1 MLCYSMWV
9 GLPNNAGVGMGP
21 DEIKRLRTSLS
32 WSQERLARELGV
44 SFSTV
49 NRWERGKSRPSPLAL
64 LTLHKLSAARFN
76 EGRSDRRYATAFPLE
91 FRKAGDGNFYGSR
104 SENISSGGLMF
115 STDRNIGSGES
126 LTIGIKPD
134 GASVLF
140 FDVHVVWVSEGNG
153 KRKIGVRFLPGE
165 INGLAGILGS
175 LSQASH

>member
-1 MLCYSMWV
+1 
-9 GLPNNAGVGMGP
+9 MGP
-21 DEIKRLRTSLS
+21 DEIKRLRTTLS
-32 WSQERLARELGV
+32 WSQEKLARELGV

-64 LTLHKLSAARFN
+64 VTLNKLGAAHIN
-76 EGRSDRRYATAFPLE
+76 NGRSDQRYDSAFPLE
-91 FRKAGDGNFYGSR
+91 FRKTGERCFCDAK

-115 STDRNIGSGES
+115 STDKEIGSGES

-134 GASVLF
+134 GASALF
-140 FDVHVVWVSEGNG
+140 FDAHVVWVSEGSG
-153 KRKIGVRFLPGE
+153 KRRVGVRFLPGE